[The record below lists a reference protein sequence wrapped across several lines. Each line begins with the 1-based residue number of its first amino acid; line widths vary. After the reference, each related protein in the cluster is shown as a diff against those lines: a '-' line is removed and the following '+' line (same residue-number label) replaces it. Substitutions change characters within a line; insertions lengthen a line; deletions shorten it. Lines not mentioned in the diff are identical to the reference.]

1 MTSPT
6 DLIDL
11 RTAAQLLGPE
21 PVGIAGLIAA
31 GKLIEYRVNGIVKL
45 SRQQIIDLKFREAGL
60 IPAGE
65 VR

>member
-1 MTSPT
+1 MTTPT

-11 RTAAQLLGPE
+11 RTAAGLLGPE

-31 GKLIEYRVNGIVKL
+31 GKLTEHRVNGAVKL
-45 SRQQIIDLKFREAGL
+45 SRQQVIDLKFREAGL

-65 VR
+65 AR

>member
-1 MTSPT
+1 MTAPT
-6 DLIDL
+6 DRIDL

-31 GKLIEYRVNGIVKL
+31 GKLTEHRVNGVTML
-45 SRQQIIDLKFREAGL
+45 SRQQVIEYRFRTAGL
-60 IPAGE
+60 VPAGE